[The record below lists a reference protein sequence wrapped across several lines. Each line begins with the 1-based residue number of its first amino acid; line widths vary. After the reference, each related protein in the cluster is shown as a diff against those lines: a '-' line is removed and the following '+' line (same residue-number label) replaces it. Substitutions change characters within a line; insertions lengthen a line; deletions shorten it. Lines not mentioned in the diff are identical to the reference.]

1 MWRKGST
8 CVKLNFSQE
17 KPMKLSA
24 RLSLMGSCL
33 GLIFLTALPSSA
45 TVVGTLIT
53 GGVSSLTVTDTGIT
67 FTTND
72 NSTTPSSSTQVVGV
86 GGTTTLTYDGG
97 PPLVTGDPIVIND
110 GDQITPMTFV
120 DGGVPVSF
128 PNEPNLN
135 ITLTSFGPGTGVAC
149 APGMT
154 VGQSCSPLGGLSPIV
169 LTDLGPDL
177 TEASLP
183 FAGTAKDLTGT
194 STVSG
199 LFTQPIGESIES
211 LATASSF
218 TTTYAGTF
226 TFTANAVPEPR
237 SIAFIGLA
245 CLFMGI
251 VVAKRRKSVA

>member
-1 MWRKGST
+1 
-8 CVKLNFSQE
+8 
-17 KPMKLSA
+17 MKLSA

-45 TVVGTLIT
+45 TVVGTLVT
-53 GGVSSLTVTDTGIT
+53 GGPGTVTVTPTGIT

-72 NSTTPSSSTQVVGV
+72 PNNTPPSSTQVGVVGPDA
-86 GGTTTLTYDGG
+86 TTLTYDGG
-97 PPLVTGDPIVIND
+97 PPLATGDPIDIN
-110 GDQITPMTFV
+110 GGATITPADLLAGTV
-120 DGGVPVSF
+120 DVTF

-237 SIAFIGLA
+237 TISFIGLA

>member
-1 MWRKGST
+1 
-8 CVKLNFSQE
+8 
-17 KPMKLSA
+17 MKLSA

-97 PPLVTGDPIVIND
+97 PPLVTGDPIVINE

-135 ITLTSFGPGTGVAC
+135 VTLTDFGPGTGVAC
-149 APGMT
+149 TTGMSI
-154 VGQSCSPLGGLSPIV
+154 GQSCSPLGGASPII
-169 LTDLGPDL
+169 LTDEGPDL
-177 TEASLP
+177 TIAALP
-183 FAGTAKDLTGT
+183 FVGTASDSSGVT
-194 STVSG
+194 SSVSG
-199 LFTQPIGESIES
+199 VFTLPISSDTFTLSNES
-211 LATASSF
+211 TF
-218 TTTYAGTF
+218 TTTASYAGTF
-226 TFTANAVPEPR
+226 TFTPNAVPEPR
-237 SIAFIGLA
+237 TISFIGLA